1 LPQRPL
7 PLGYRLPRREPCP
20 ATVAEDSQEVD
31 LMVLLDT
38 DLVIRLD
45 LVTIL
50 LIIVLLTIVLLIIVS
65 LIVVSLIIALLI
77 IVSVIDDSLTTTW
90 TTFSFVI
97 TAISSSLL
105 TSFRLVFLIGGILT
119 PITTLTITVL
129 MITRLY
135 TITGI
140 GTVWPRQ
147 YKRPWPSAA
156 ITTGQLTG

>member
-1 LPQRPL
+1 
-7 PLGYRLPRREPCP
+7 
-20 ATVAEDSQEVD
+20 
-31 LMVLLDT
+31 MVLLDT

-50 LIIVLLTIVLLIIVS
+50 LTIVSLTIVSLTIVLLIVVS

-77 IVSVIDDSLTTTW
+77 IVSVIDDSLTTTG

-129 MITRLY
+129 MITHRY
-135 TITGI
+135 MITGI
-140 GTVWPRQ
+140 GTVWPPQ

-156 ITTGQLTG
+156 ITTGQLTD